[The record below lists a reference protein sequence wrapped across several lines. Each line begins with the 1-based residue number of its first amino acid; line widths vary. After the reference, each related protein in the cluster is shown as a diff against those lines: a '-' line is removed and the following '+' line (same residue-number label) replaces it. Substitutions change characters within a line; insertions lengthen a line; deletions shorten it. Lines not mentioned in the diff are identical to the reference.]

1 MSPKKKLI
9 LIRGGGDLASG
20 VAAVLH
26 RAGFGVVICELPQP
40 LMVRR
45 KVAFAEAVWD
55 QAMQVEEITAELATD
70 AAECERLLQE
80 GKIPVLVDPGA
91 EIVKRL
97 EFAAA
102 VDGRMLKKAITD
114 WDFPELPLIGIGPG
128 FTAGTDCL
136 AVIESNRG
144 PNLAK
149 IIWQGQAE
157 ANTKVPGIVHGYG
170 LERVL
175 YSPCEG
181 VVKAFLKIGDSVK
194 KGEKVAEVAGQAIFA
209 PFDGVLRGLLRE
221 GISIKAH
228 TKLGDVDPRPD
239 PSLCF
244 RISDKALS
252 IGESV
257 LEVIRILAET
267 NSND

>member
-45 KVAFAEAVWD
+45 KVALAEAVWD
-55 QAMQVEEITAELATD
+55 QAIQVEEITAELAAD
-70 AAECERLLQE
+70 AADCERLLKE

-91 EIVKRL
+91 EIVKSI
-97 EFAAA
+97 EFIAA
-102 VDGRMLKKAITD
+102 VDGRMLKKTTTD
-114 WDFPELPLIGIGPG
+114 WEVTELPLIGIGPG
-128 FTAGTDCL
+128 FTAGLDCM

-157 ANTKVPGIVHGYG
+157 PNTRVPGIVHGYG

-181 VVKAFLKIGDSVK
+181 IVEPVLKIGDSVK
-194 KGEKVAEVAGQAIFA
+194 KGEKVAEVDGQPVYA
-209 PFDGVLRGLLRE
+209 PFDGVVRGMLRQ
-221 GISIKAH
+221 GISVKAH

-239 PSLCF
+239 PSFCVK
-244 RISDKALS
+244 ISDKALA

-257 LEVIRILAET
+257 LEVVET
-267 NSND
+267 LTQTANDA